1 MPRKR
6 IKSKQKLI
14 INHKR
19 LTNELY
25 ESICKKV
32 SMSELLGDYK
42 HLGYKYGY
50 YFKIFN
56 ASNLEAC
63 KEIWNLHKDEVMN
76 RWKLDK
82 NNAGKRPFLWWIVEA
97 PEPKR
102 KVKQIRRYYKYPNG
116 KIIYTALG
124 DLKEEVIEEETDK
137 EYLRRLDLL
146 EDWEIKEFEAN
157 Y

>member
-1 MPRKR
+1 
-6 IKSKQKLI
+6 
-14 INHKR
+14 
-19 LTNELY
+19 
-25 ESICKKV
+25 
-32 SMSELLGDYK
+32 
-42 HLGYKYGY
+42 
-50 YFKIFN
+50 
-56 ASNLEAC
+56 
-63 KEIWNLHKDEVMN
+63 MN

-116 KIIYTALG
+116 KIIYTGLG